1 MNDDN
6 FLEEEKP
13 DMVNLL
19 EPLPL
24 VRIICLAY
32 ILEHPNSTGYDIIKY
47 YANYSNGLVD
57 IKSGTLYPEL
67 RLLDKQKKLSSE
79 VQIRRGRKSRL
90 YTITDTGKGFL
101 QNQVEIIRLK
111 QKYILNPLISNS

>member
-6 FLEEEKP
+6 SLEEEHP
-13 DMVNLL
+13 DRVNLL

-32 ILEHPNSTGYDIIKY
+32 ILEHPNSTGYDIMKY
-47 YANYSNGLVD
+47 YDNHSNGLVD
-57 IKSGTLYPEL
+57 IKSGTIYPEL
-67 RLLDKQKKLSSE
+67 RLLEKQKQLSSE
-79 VQIRRGRKSRL
+79 VKKRRGRKSRV
-90 YTITDTGKGFL
+90 YIITGAGKDFL

-111 QKYILNPLISNS
+111 QKYILNPLVSNN